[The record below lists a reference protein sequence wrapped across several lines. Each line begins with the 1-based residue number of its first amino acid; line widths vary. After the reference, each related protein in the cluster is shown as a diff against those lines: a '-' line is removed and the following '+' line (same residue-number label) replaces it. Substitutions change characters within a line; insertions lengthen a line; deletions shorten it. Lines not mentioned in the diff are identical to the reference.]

1 MKVGDLVCWHDKP
14 SLLGIVLEVS
24 TPLKN
29 YDIQAC
35 RVQWANGVESNHSS
49 TWLGI
54 VQTSEN
60 T

>member
-1 MKVGDLVCWHDKP
+1 MKVGDLVYWHDKK
-14 SLLGIVLEVS
+14 SLVGIVLEVS

-35 RVQWANGVESNHSS
+35 RVQWANGVTASHSA
-49 TWLGI
+49 TWLGL
-54 VQTSEN
+54 VETSEN

>member
-1 MKVGDLVCWHDKP
+1 MKVGDLVCWHDKQ

-24 TPLKN
+24 PSLMN
-29 YDIQAC
+29 SDIQAC
-35 RVQWANGVESNHSS
+35 RVQWANGVESNHLS

-54 VQTSEN
+54 VETSEN